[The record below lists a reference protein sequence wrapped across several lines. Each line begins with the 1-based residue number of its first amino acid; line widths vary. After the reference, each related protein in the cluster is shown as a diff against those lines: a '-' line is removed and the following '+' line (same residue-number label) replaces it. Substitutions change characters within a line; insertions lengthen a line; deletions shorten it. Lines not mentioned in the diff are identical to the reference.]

1 MLKHFIYLVLAL
13 MGMALCLP
21 SCMTKKKLAKLKNE
35 YQILYKGLDS
45 LGEVK
50 KWSPRRIKTG
60 DRITIQIKT
69 ESLNSEQIAIFEN
82 GKEVDYIV
90 GLDSTVVLPIL
101 GSLKVA
107 GLTRSEAVDIVKKSA
122 AKFIKDP
129 YVSIRPLDI
138 QVKVIGEFEKQGII
152 SLPEN
157 DATLINAISQ
167 VGGFKQFSKRDS
179 IYVIRETDSLRSLY
193 VVDFRSASA
202 VYNSNVFQL
211 QQNDVIYVQPNTV
224 FFKSLRNSENN
235 IAIAALNPI
244 TAILGILFFS
254 IPIIT
259 FLR

>member
-1 MLKHFIYLVLAL
+1 
-13 MGMALCLP
+13 MALLLLLLGGFS
-21 SCMTKKKLAKLKNE
+21 SCMTKKKLARLKNE

-45 LGEVK
+45 LGTVK
-50 KWSPRRIKTG
+50 KWSPRKIKAG
-60 DRITIQIKT
+60 DRVSIQIKT

-82 GKEVDYIV
+82 GKEVDYII
-90 GLDSTVVLPIL
+90 GSDGTISLPIL
-101 GSLKVA
+101 GKVFLA
-107 GLTRSEAVDIVKKSA
+107 GLTRNEAVELVKKSA
-122 AKFIKDP
+122 SKYIKDP
-129 YVSIRPLDI
+129 YVSIKPLDI
-138 QVKVIGEFEKQGII
+138 QVKVIGEFERQGII

-179 IYVIRETDSLRSLY
+179 IYVIRETDSLRNLY
-193 VVDFRSASA
+193 VVDFRNASA
-202 VYNSNVFQL
+202 VYNSSVFQL

-244 TAILGILFFS
+244 TAVLGILFFT

>member
-1 MLKHFIYLVLAL
+1 MLFLVASFS
-13 MGMALCLP
+13 A
-21 SCMTKKKLAKLKNE
+21 CMTKKKLARLKNE

-45 LGEVK
+45 LGQVK
-50 KWSPRRIKTG
+50 QWSPRKIRAG

-69 ESLNSEQIAIFEN
+69 ESLNSEQISIFEN

-90 GLDSTVVLPIL
+90 GVDSAVILPIL
-101 GSLKVA
+101 GSLKLA
-107 GLTRSEAVDIVKKSA
+107 GLTRLQAINLVKTA
-122 AKFIKDP
+122 ASKYIKDP
-129 YVSIRPLDI
+129 YVSIKPLDI
-138 QVKVIGEFEKQGII
+138 QVKVIGEFERQGLV

-179 IYVIRETDSLRSLY
+179 IYVIRESDSLRNVY

-202 VYNSNVFQL
+202 VYKSNVFQL
-211 QQNDVIYVQPNTV
+211 QQNDVIYVQPNNV

-235 IAIAALNPI
+235 VSLGALSPI
-244 TAILGILFFS
+244 TTILGILFFT